1 MCAQRSDRE
10 DRGEERDT
18 DARRVRGSGFSP
30 TPFLQLGRMLSD

>member
-1 MCAQRSDRE
+1 MRGQRRDCN